1 MPKVKPHRT
10 SPSLDMTPMV
20 DLAFLLVTFFMLTT
34 QFRPEDAVVVDPP
47 SSTSDL
53 RNPDSDVLTLTI
65 DDKKRVFFG
74 FDKAAVKEEAL
85 KSMGLK
91 YNVSFTKQQLA
102 QFRNINSIGVPIKQL
117 GSYLS
122 MSSDQ
127 RKEVNPTLPGIPY
140 DSLNNQ
146 MIDWVQGARQANLN
160 LFSKQSYLSI
170 KGDGA
175 ADVQT
180 VQKVIAEL
188 QKANINRF
196 NLVTSLEGKP
206 TTAGE

>member
-1 MPKVKPHRT
+1 
-10 SPSLDMTPMV
+10 MTPMV

-47 SSTSDL
+47 SSTSDI
-53 RNPDSDVLTLTI
+53 RNPDSDVLTLTV
-65 DDKKRVFFG
+65 DDKKRIFFG
-74 FDKAAVKEEAL
+74 FDKGAVKEEAL
-85 KSMGLK
+85 KSMGNK
-91 YNVSFTKQQLA
+91 YGVSFTKAQIA

-122 MSSDQ
+122 KSTEE
-127 RKEVNPTLPGIPY
+127 RKELNAGLPGIPY

-160 LFSKQSYLSI
+160 LFSKQTYISI

-175 ADVQT
+175 ANVQT
-180 VQKVIAEL
+180 VQTLIKEL

-196 NLVTSLEGKP
+196 NLITSLEGKP
-206 TTAGE
+206 TAAAN

>member
-65 DDKKRVFFG
+65 DDKKRIFFG

-85 KSMGLK
+85 KSMGNK
-91 YNVSFTKQQLA
+91 YGVSFTKAQLA

-122 MSSDQ
+122 MSTEQ
-127 RKEVNPTLPGIPY
+127 RKELNPRLPGIPY

-146 MIDWVQGARQANLN
+146 LIDWVQGARQANLN
-160 LFSKQSYLSI
+160 LFSKQSFVSI

-175 ADVQT
+175 ADVAT
-180 VQKVIAEL
+180 VQKIIAEL
-188 QKANINRF
+188 QKAKINRF

-206 TTAGE
+206 TAAAQ

>member
-47 SSTSDL
+47 SSTSDI
-53 RNPDSDVLTLTI
+53 RNPDSDVLTLTV
-65 DDKKRVFFG
+65 DDKKRIFFG
-74 FDKAAVKEEAL
+74 FDKGAVKEEAL
-85 KSMGLK
+85 KSMGNK
-91 YNVSFTKQQLA
+91 YGVSFTKAQIA

-122 MSSDQ
+122 KSTEE
-127 RKEVNPTLPGIPY
+127 RKELNAGLPGIPY

-160 LFSKQSYLSI
+160 LFSKQTYISI

-175 ADVQT
+175 ANVQT
-180 VQKVIAEL
+180 VQTLIKEL

-196 NLVTSLEGKP
+196 NLITSLEGKP
-206 TTAGE
+206 TAAAN

>member
-1 MPKVKPHRT
+1 MPRVKPHRT

-47 SSTSDL
+47 SSTSDIK
-53 RNPDSDVLTLTI
+53 NPDSDVLTLTI
-65 DDKKRVFFG
+65 DEKKRIFFG

-91 YNVSFTKQQLA
+91 YNVSFDKQQLA
-102 QFRNINSIGVPIKQL
+102 KFRNMNSIGVPIKQL
-117 GSYLS
+117 GSYLN
-122 MSSDQ
+122 MSTEQ
-127 RKEVNPTLPGIPY
+127 RKEINPTLPGIPM

-160 LFSKQSYLSI
+160 LFSKQTYLSI
-170 KGDGA
+170 KGDGK

-188 QKANINRF
+188 QKAKINRF

-206 TTAGE
+206 GAAAK